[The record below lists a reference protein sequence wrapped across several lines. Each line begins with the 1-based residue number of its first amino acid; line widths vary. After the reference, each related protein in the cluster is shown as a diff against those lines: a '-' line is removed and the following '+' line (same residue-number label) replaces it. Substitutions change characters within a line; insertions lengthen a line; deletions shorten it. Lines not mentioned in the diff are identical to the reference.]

1 MKNFFNLV
9 LTLIFFFSLC
19 VPFASFNASATN
31 YSGAAKKDMTTGAD
45 IRAMSFNT
53 LVDNDAVS
61 GFNWGTPQNTQGV
74 NRFENG
80 AAVIAY
86 YKPDVIDLQECTKNW
101 HVYFRNNLSSYDI
114 VNVDVPSNSS
124 VYDRFRGMKDAM
136 CTTIMYNKTK
146 LELVHNEIVAYSE
159 DYYGDLQGMR
169 YASAAVFKIKS
180 SGQKFIFSS
189 THPESQTDE
198 RAKGIRNKQMGE
210 LAAALNRLKQE
221 YSCPI
226 VAGGD
231 YNSTYNEESLS
242 TLRSAAKIDCA
253 AENKSV
259 MTAVLGGFDING
271 TATKGIDFLFYTNDA
286 KCKYFAVIEDIA
298 AKRASDHR
306 PIIADIDFKPFSPDT
321 TSSAPASTTSSK
333 KPTSGT
339 PTSSNVTS
347 SSTSEN
353 NSIVT
358 SSQEDKTSSNATV
371 SQTNSKVE
379 DTQQTV
385 DEIPKAND
393 GKLLVIIAIVI
404 CVAALAAVGLV
415 VFLLIK
421 K

>member
-9 LTLIFFFSLC
+9 LILIFCFSLC

-31 YSGAAKKDMTTGAD
+31 YNGAAKKDMTTGAD

-80 AAVIAY
+80 AAVIAH
-86 YKPDVIDLQECTKNW
+86 YKPDVIALQECTKNW
-101 HVYFRNNLSSYDI
+101 HIYFRNNLSGYDI

-124 VYDRFRGMKDAM
+124 VYDRFRGMKDTM

-159 DYYGDLQGMR
+159 DSYGDLQGMR

-189 THPESQTDE
+189 THPESQNDE
-198 RAKGIRNKQMGE
+198 RAKGIRKKQMGE

-231 YNSTYNEESLS
+231 YNSTYNEEPLS
-242 TLRSAAKIDCA
+242 VLRSTVNLDCA
-253 AENKSV
+253 TENKSV
-259 MTAVLGGFDING
+259 MTIVQGGFDING
-271 TATKGIDFLFYTNDA
+271 TATKGIDFLFYSNDA

-298 AKRASDHR
+298 AKQASDHR
-306 PIIADIDFKPFSPDT
+306 PIIADIDFKPYSPDT
-321 TSSAPASTTSSK
+321 TSSVPASTTSSK

-347 SSTSEN
+347 SSTSES
-353 NSIVT
+353 NSVVT
-358 SSQEDKTSSNATV
+358 STQDKTSSNATI
-371 SQTNSKVE
+371 SQTSSNVD

-385 DEIPKAND
+385 DGIPKAND
-393 GKLLVIIAIVI
+393 GKMMVIIAIVI
-404 CVAALAAVGLV
+404 CVVALAAVGLV